1 MEILDLIEKERLQLL
16 QDLFADATGVAV
28 SIIDK
33 EGKHVTR
40 VSNFLDFCIK
50 YTRGSKIRALPKM
63 R

>member
-40 VSNFLDFCIK
+40 VSNFTSSCIF
-50 YTRGSKIRALPKM
+50 YTKI
-63 R
+63 